1 MHRRRFLQHAGCAI
15 CAIGAEQPL
24 LRVSSAV
31 AAEAFAKLDQAMRLN
46 FADVAL
52 DLAKRAGASYADVRV
67 GRSEQDFI
75 RARERRLDESR
86 STLSV
91 GFGVRVLVDGS
102 WGFAGSELI
111 DENEIGRIVSLALE
125 NARASRLI
133 QATPIML
140 EDVPAYRDDW
150 RMPMKI
156 DPFTIS
162 MQEKAAKLLAINEV
176 ALKAGADY
184 CTSLMGFVRE
194 EKLFAS
200 SHGSRIA
207 QSRVR
212 SSPYFE
218 ATAVDKQTGRFA
230 SRSTLAAPRG
240 SGWDYIEAYD
250 FEAEAALAA
259 DQARAK
265 LKAKPVIPGKY
276 DLVIDPTNLWLTIHE
291 SIGHSTELDRA
302 LGWEADYAG
311 TSFLTPDKLGKF
323 QFGSP
328 LVNIVGDRSQE
339 GGLATVGYDDDGVR
353 SVGAEFPIIRN
364 GVFENYQM
372 AVGQAALIGRV
383 QSNGCAYGDSPTSFP
398 IQRMPNVSLQPNP
411 DPTSLDDL
419 FADVKD
425 GIYVVG
431 NGSWSIDQQRYNFQF
446 TGQLF
451 YEIKNGKRGEM
462 LRDVAYQGRTP
473 DFWNALDGLGDKS
486 TYFLGGTIFCG
497 KGQPAQGAPVSHGAV
512 PARFRRINV
521 LNTERDDV

>member
-1 MHRRRFLQHAGCAI
+1 MTKANKKDDYPFTSMATTIAITELASLFTTNQIAYAVQPTSSITLSDMREHPVVLMGAYNNEWTERLQSDLRYRF
-15 CAIGAEQPL
+15 
-24 LRVSSAV
+24 
-31 AAEAFAKLDQAMRLN
+31 AADP
-46 FADVAL
+46 
-52 DLAKRAGASYADVRV
+52 
-67 GRSEQDFI
+67 
-75 RARERRLDESR
+75 AREILDEMNPSKIWIR
-86 STLSV
+86 PASLP
-91 GFGVRVLVDGS
+91 LQEEDD
-102 WGFAGSELI
+102 FAG
-111 DENEIGRIVSLALE
+111 
-125 NARASRLI
+125 
-133 QATPIML
+133 
-140 EDVPAYRDDW
+140 
-150 RMPMKI
+150 
-156 DPFTIS
+156 
-162 MQEKAAKLLAINEV
+162 
-176 ALKAGADY
+176 
-184 CTSLMGFVRE
+184 
-194 EKLFAS
+194 
-200 SHGSRIA
+200 
-207 QSRVR
+207 
-212 SSPYFE
+212 
-218 ATAVDKQTGRFA
+218 
-230 SRSTLAAPRG
+230 
-240 SGWDYIEAYD
+240 
-250 FEAEAALAA
+250 EAALAA

-265 LKAKPVIPGKY
+265 LKAKPVTPGKY

-302 LGWEADYAG
+302 LGWEADYTG

-353 SVGAEFPIIRN
+353 SVGAEFPIIKN
-364 GVFENYQM
+364 GVFESYQM
-372 AVGQAALIGRV
+372 AVGQAALIGRA

-425 GIYVVG
+425 GIYIVG

-497 KGQPAQGAPVSHGAV
+497 KGQPSQSAPVSHGAV